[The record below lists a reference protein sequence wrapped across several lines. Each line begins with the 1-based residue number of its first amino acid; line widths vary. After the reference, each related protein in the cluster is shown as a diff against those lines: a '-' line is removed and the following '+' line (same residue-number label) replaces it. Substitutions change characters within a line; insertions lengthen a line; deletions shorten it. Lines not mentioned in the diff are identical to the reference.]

1 MVTGDASGRNA
12 SAMVKDNLNYYKIIQ
27 AKLQLGIQQIKVPSA
42 NPRLEDNQVLVNSI
56 FAKYPIKIHKEK
68 AKALIFDLQNVKM
81 LPDGSIDK
89 GDRTDATKQADA
101 IDTLRYWENVFMA
114 GFLQRR

>member
-1 MVTGDASGRNA
+1 
-12 SAMVKDNLNYYKIIQ
+12 
-27 AKLQLGIQQIKVPSA
+27 
-42 NPRLEDNQVLVNSI
+42 
-56 FAKYPIKIHKEK
+56 
-68 AKALIFDLQNVKM
+68 M